1 MEMVGYGSRL
11 DPVWG
16 GIGEAVMLR
25 AGFLMDVLISMDLEG
40 VAGVATRQQIH
51 PGGHDYSIA
60 RALMTAEANAAVAGA
75 FDGGAT
81 SVVVN
86 DSHGSAD
93 NLLGE
98 QLDRRADY
106 VVGGPKPFDMVQ
118 EVTAQTGVVLFV
130 GYHAGAA
137 DPAGVLGHTYSGG
150 GFADVRLNGRSIGE
164 AELNALVAAAMGV
177 PVGLVTGDDVIC
189 AVAEKAFPGVVTVA
203 VKTALGRT
211 AARSKHPAV
220 AREAIAAAAARAVT
234 NAASGAIEPLAIPG
248 ELVIEADLRP
258 NGAAE
263 LVVLVPGV
271 ERIGARTVRC
281 EADSPRTA
289 LDLLIVWSA
298 LTSHYVSR

>member
-1 MEMVGYGSRL
+1 MV
-11 DPVWG
+11 
-16 GIGEAVMLR
+16 
-25 AGFLMDVLISMDLEG
+25 DVLISVDLEG
-40 VAGVATRQQIH
+40 VAGIATKQQIH
-51 PGGHDYSIA
+51 PGGHDYPIA

-86 DSHGSAD
+86 DSHGPAD

-106 VVGGPKPFDMVQ
+106 VVGDPKPLDMVQ
-118 EVTAQTGVVLFV
+118 EVTPQTGVVLFV

-137 DPAGVLGHTYSGG
+137 DPAGVLAHTYSGG

-189 AVAEKAFPGVVTVA
+189 AVAEKAFPGVVTVP

-220 AREAIAAAAARAVT
+220 AREAIAAGAARAV
-234 NAASGAIEPLAIPG
+234 ASAISGAIRPVTIPDELAI
-248 ELVIEADLRP
+248 EAELRP

-263 LVVLVPGV
+263 MAALVPGT
-271 ERIGARTVRC
+271 ERTGARTVRFQ
-281 EADSPRTA
+281 ATSPRTA
-289 LDLLIVWSA
+289 LDVLIVWSA
-298 LTSHYVSR
+298 LTSHYLSR